1 MLLERVS
8 IALRPRNPWEAMDL
22 GFRMVRAWWRPVYA
36 SWCAVNLPYIAV
48 VTLLAAPG
56 GHPWLA
62 LLAIWWVKPL
72 MERAPLYVLSR
83 AVFGDTPRMGEIL
96 RALPGVYRPA
106 PLWRLLITRL
116 SPTRA
121 FCLPVL
127 ILERLKGKAWR
138 ARCAVLLKSH
148 YGAATWL
155 TLVCVHF
162 EWILAGGAFYL
173 VEMLLPRTVEIQIDN
188 AHIFSPGIA
197 TPYLW
202 MWYGA
207 TVLSYLI
214 IGPLYVAGGFA
225 LYLNRRTLL
234 EAWDIELGFRRMAAR
249 LAQPAAMAAVVLM
262 SVATVAPGST
272 YAANAGV
279 IKPPSN
285 AQAKAAI
292 EQVMRRPE
300 FSTKEIVEVWEY
312 KDKSP
317 DKAREP
323 SDFNFEFLS
332 RLGSGLAWVV
342 KGALY
347 LALFAGIV
355 WLILYRERWLNI
367 LRGIKPAPAQA
378 IPQQLFG
385 LDIRPESL
393 PADVAAAALNL
404 WRQGNARA
412 ALSLLYRGALSRL
425 AGGGLLQLKASDTEG
440 DCETAVSRVA
450 PGAVSMY
457 FAHLTRAWQM
467 VAYAARTPA
476 PEQGEKLCADFDVHF
491 AKPGA

>member
-22 GFRMVRAWWRPVYA
+22 GFRMVREWWRPVYA
-36 SWCAVNLPYIAV
+36 SWCAVYLPYIAV

-83 AVFGDTPRMGEIL
+83 MVFGDVPRIGEIL
-96 RALPGVYRPA
+96 RALPRVYRPA
-106 PLWRLLITRL
+106 PLWRLLITRF

-127 ILERLKGKAWR
+127 ILERLKGKPWR
-138 ARCAVLLKSH
+138 ARCGVLLKSN
-148 YGAATWL
+148 YGTATWL
-155 TLVCVHF
+155 TLVCAHL

-202 MWYGA
+202 MLYGT
-207 TVLSYLI
+207 TVLAYLI

-249 LAQPAAMAAVVLM
+249 LVQPAALAAAFLISLLCV
-262 SVATVAPGST
+262 TPGVT

-279 IKPPSN
+279 APSN
-285 AQAKAAI
+285 QQAKAAI

-300 FSTKEIVEVWEY
+300 FNTKEITEVWEY
-312 KDKSP
+312 KDKQP
-317 DKAREP
+317 DKPRKT

-332 RLGSGLAWVV
+332 QLGSGLAWLV

-355 WLILYRERWLNI
+355 WLVLYRERWLNI
-367 LRGIKPAPAQA
+367 LRGIKPAPAPA
-378 IPQQLFG
+378 VPQQLFG

-393 PADVAAAALNL
+393 PADIAAAARDL
-404 WRQGNARA
+404 WRQGQARA

-425 AGGGLLQLKASDTEG
+425 ASSGMLQLKASDTEG
-440 DCETAVSRVA
+440 DCENAVTRVA
-450 PGAVSMY
+450 PGAVSTY
-457 FAHLTRAWQM
+457 FSHLSRAWQIA
-467 VAYAARTPA
+467 AYAARMPA
-476 PEQGEKLCADFDVHF
+476 PDQGEKLCADFDLHF
-491 AKPGA
+491 TKPSA